1 MYHFFKNNKTN
12 KYFVY
17 FLVLSFFNSGYF
29 AYSNQ
34 LLKNYI
40 KVKCNPQAINHYVGN
55 AQPIINPTNTFYNE
69 VASKTDN
76 KKEATAKVKFVNSDN
91 TNMVYASDI
100 KEGNIGISKKGDFDF
115 IYDNIFKVNI
125 NDKELAGKEIYL
137 SYDIKG
143 IDKSTLP
150 SRSINFNK
158 VVGGYVVK
166 FSNEWQNVEEK
177 MSAAWLKNGV
187 NTIFFTLPNEAVYNY
202 KIKNLKIFT
211 KAKSENHIIE
221 LKNLIAFKN
230 DNKNIYLNGFINLP
244 SQLVNSGYTLTAND
258 KPVTIIE
265 NQFEE
270 KFANVA
276 NKEVV
281 LKLFQNNTIVDIIEV
296 KAAQF
301 IKPDRNYNVEPL
313 DAKTSVA
320 SNVVAAKNYAEYESK
335 KHAIAEV
342 RLIDIPQFESSFIN
356 VTKNKTAYRVTNLKV
371 KDSTA
376 FKLFM
381 EYDASL
387 IPNGY
392 TVKDIQT
399 FHFDADYKKWIPVEK
414 DSLMVSD
421 NVIVALS
428 DKDGDYVNGIIQVP
442 ESPQTSSFTP
452 TMMSDIKAA
461 DPSAE
466 MTIISPPEVSQ
477 KGDANISYLIKIPAG
492 RNGVQP
498 NVSINYSSD
507 GGNGWLGE
515 GWGISTPAITIDT
528 KWGVPTFD
536 PTNESEIYNL
546 NGEQLMYPKSSNG
559 EDWMPNRHQ
568 ETNGIYQTVHQ
579 ARGTTEK
586 QFTPRKQG
594 SFAKIERL
602 GSTTSDY
609 TWKVTSTDGTVS
621 WYGGKNSV
629 LENAVIKDSQGNI
642 VHWALYMVE
651 DVHGNNIK
659 YSYDNYSL
667 SGQIENYENLNDGK
681 IFNIKEIFYT
691 GYNENNGIY
700 SVEFVTDNTAIRNN
714 PIINAKNGLKQID
727 VYLLKQINIKN
738 NNELIRNYKF
748 NYSTGRFE
756 KTLLESIAEYDKN
769 NIEFYK
775 HKFEYHDDLALDNRK
790 IEAIFDEPVNIDLPS
805 LESPTPSFSLGYG
818 LLGASRINTSQ
829 TIEAGWEASPALGLE
844 ISFRG
849 MTQKKKKTFMFN
861 LPFGASYPRSRGIIS
876 MADIDGNGLDD
887 IIYKHANGISY
898 RPSILDINTNQI
910 SYGNVVG
917 INGIDAFQRSE
928 GKTQNKIFESWG
940 FEFSW
945 GNNEFHVGKRRFVS
959 KNYTDIYFTDGNGDG
974 LIDIVKN
981 EQVVFNEGINQT
993 GTNTFSSSSE
1003 NTPNMLITA
1012 ASEKIPP
1019 VPVRDEITDNEGYE
1033 PVRVWVAPK
1042 AGVIRI
1048 TDAISIPLGSLSK
1061 AKYAI
1066 ETSKPTINND
1076 VPFRLFFKEL
1086 TPNEPSA
1093 NVNITNY
1100 LGNNPPLG
1108 SNNNTLLT
1116 VERGQRFYFR
1126 LNYKNKDDLA
1136 LVTSNPTVE
1145 YINSAEPTLF
1155 LKDENQI
1162 SHLVNNYSSGFL
1174 LNDSQNYSIVSDGM
1188 VSIDWTPLVINSVS
1202 DEVIYRIIK
1211 VTETEGNNSEQEEI
1225 VFQKTIPYS
1234 TSNSNTISLTPQS
1247 NELGSDI
1254 SIPFPIV
1261 ICRPKVE
1268 NSKGCSV
1275 GFKFE
1280 VYSDSNQ
1287 KWTDIQWKPKITFT
1301 PNIITSTDSTTV
1313 RYAIA
1318 NHWVYKSTFVKKMK
1332 ATSGW
1337 TTPNNSVVYG
1347 IKPKTSVNLPNTVF
1361 GEFYMI
1367 VKRDGL
1373 FIGKTK
1379 ITIIAGV
1386 ITLENAPIQFPNA
1399 ININNTT
1406 SEFNYTVGFYT
1417 DNREDSDA
1425 INSYLQATNYLP
1437 ALVGYNFSL
1446 PETNSNYLP
1455 IQVDNCYNS
1464 LHRFGTMYKEWGQF
1478 FYNDSFDKSTL
1489 VPSDDF
1495 GKLLNKN
1502 IFDSDFGLTQDN
1514 FSNLSSCDQFQC
1526 EGCNIED
1533 YENCAANE
1541 MLNNSNMENANLD
1554 LDEIPDN
1561 PFLNNIQP
1569 AFLPSLPT
1577 RNFTNNVI
1585 IEKWNGLFDTQYITN
1600 LNFKAGN
1607 FSGSSLDI
1615 LFPNEESPTE
1625 TIIQANLETG
1635 MPAVTKLVESVSVS
1649 KNVGWTNPNY
1659 FSSATLSTSE
1669 SRYSQEVYGFMDV
1682 NGDNYP
1688 DIISSTHIKLSNKRG
1703 GFLNPIVQGFG
1714 YITASKNYG
1723 MRFTSESKGTVLG
1736 REKIGIGGKKT
1747 NRGPADIY
1755 MSVSAPININFD
1767 NNNIENFGWEDLNG
1781 DGLPDRVGEENGQM
1795 KYNLT
1800 TGKFNGITFSKFSYL
1815 KPTETKPNLLP
1826 INFSTSL
1833 NLSNLYPQ
1841 IPFALSVSAGYS
1853 NQGNT
1858 TKTAFVDIN
1867 GDGLTDLLNVND
1879 NEGTFNVNKGNG
1891 FSSNTTNLS
1900 YISQNVWPNLNQN
1913 AITLNSDNNTSSAS
1927 ISVDAGKFFSLWSF
1941 IKWPKFLR
1949 IFTVKAG
1956 VSVSG
1961 SANLSLSHANKS
1973 FKDFNGDGFVDYIER
1988 DGNNLKVYYSR
1999 IKRTNK
2005 LKMVTNPLG
2014 GTFTVDYKVQ
2024 PVTFDN
2030 PHPKW
2035 AMSSIEVSDNYDNVN
2050 DGEDT
2055 YKKHF
2060 EYKDGKY
2067 DRREREFY
2075 GYKEVRV
2082 LDYTT
2087 NDAGN
2092 EEVYRTNVTKYNNS
2106 SYFLN
2111 GLATENYTLKGND
2124 ENQKYNR
2131 TVNTYKVY
2139 ALTNINNEIQLNNEK
2154 PLTYDVGGKE
2164 GRRSAAV
2171 LLTKTRSEVYELNPT
2186 PGLVTEIE
2194 FTYDSKGRIKEYV
2207 NKGDLSNTTDD
2218 YKSVIKYHEIP
2229 SLNIISIPKSIEVT
2243 VLDTNTVKRMRN
2255 TEINSA
2261 NGKIIKVGAINGNEA
2276 AVTEMEYDQ
2285 YGNLLMIKYP
2295 ENTAHQS
2302 MSYTY
2307 TYDTTYHKYV
2317 EKVTDNVF
2325 GHESTTLY
2333 NYNFDKPKE
2342 VTDIAGNTSKYFY
2355 DDFGRT
2361 IRIVAPK
2368 EDNNSDLD
2376 YTIKFQYYP
2385 YINSLPSDAGAT
2397 TTNFM
2402 PVAVTQHF
2410 DVQHPDNPIETFTF
2424 VDGIGRPAQVKKD
2437 IELNSGDTTSP
2448 SYIEALTISGKTKVD
2463 KYARTIE
2470 VFQPWWEEKNPS
2482 SKFII
2487 NEQPIAISSKVIYDE
2502 LDRAITTID
2511 EEGNTAT
2518 VQFAIAADVNGINCL
2533 KTTSDVDQNGAQHV
2547 ISETYHDASGKLL
2560 STKNVGGI
2568 TGSIWTKFNYNAIG
2582 ELLTYTD
2589 AQNLT
2594 TEYTYDML
2602 GRKVEVKH
2610 PDKGSTRYKYDNVNL
2625 IAVQTQNLINEDKFI
2640 NYEYNFNRLMNVVF
2654 PEMPNGENISNVH
2667 YKYGN
2672 TGNETGRV
2680 IAINDATGVQ
2690 IFKYGVMGETI
2701 EIDRTIVAPNL
2712 PTRNFKTTFDYDSFN
2727 RIQKLIYP
2735 DGESLSYLYNRGGNV
2750 NQMITQLNGQEYEYV
2765 KQIDY
2770 DYFEQKTY
2778 MKYGNNTETVYNY
2791 SPELR
2796 RLQNLNVKASDGQSM
2811 FNNAYS
2817 YDKVGNITK
2826 IENNADFNTTNYMG
2840 GVYEN
2845 IYDYDNLNRLI
2856 RAKGGFTG
2864 FISRGTGHNLQAYN
2878 LKMDYNDTH
2887 GIIQKNQSHTTHGY
2901 LPVYENT
2908 YSNKYEYMEN
2918 THKTIAITNEENGM
2932 VDEFKYDSNGNM
2944 KMNSNSNNFREM
2956 FWDESNR
2963 LRVVYDQNSY
2973 QMQHYIYD
2981 AAGERTLKA
2990 SSKIENVYENGQ
3002 VESNSTTM
3010 GLYTTYVSPYM
3021 VVDANQKYS
3030 KHYFNG
3036 TQRVASKIG
3045 EQDIAIF
3052 ENGNQY
3058 LKQANSKAAEN
3069 TISTDFDT
3077 LKNKQITDFSYY
3089 LSKSTNNATAK
3100 NLKVNYTEY
3109 KKVDSNTETTSAKA
3123 ADNNSAFAA
3132 PQYAEIYYY
3141 HSDHLGTGTFL
3152 SDFDGNP
3159 YQFFLNLPFG
3169 ETMAEQ
3175 HSYSGEYT
3183 NRYKFNGKELDEE
3196 TGFYYYG
3203 ARYYNPKFS
3212 IWLSVDPLAEVQPNK
3227 TPYNYCSNNPINR
3240 TDPTGMID
3248 GWIEEKEGNKS
3259 TFTYR
3264 DGIDTV
3270 QQAKDAGFKN
3280 AVGVT
3285 QAHKVW
3291 NDSKGYSYS
3300 LTKEGNVTDC
3310 MGDFVKNSFTTP
3322 GNTTINVGSSS
3333 NQSLAGITIG
3343 ALARTQSTQLVFSM
3357 SILANIAGCLPL
3369 LCQRDTPEP
3378 DTTLYLYRNMRSVG
3392 GIPQLGESLNT
3403 LGLRPKDVNFLSN
3416 STMINP
3422 TFGNGLSVTVGYGN
3436 SIPTVPF
3443 GGANTTMFRIP
3454 ASNLLPFG
3462 LMPSP
3467 MPSVDNL
3474 SYGRI
3479 TPLNSMSVGGFKT
3492 RIQATAPLWKPVK

>member
-40 KVKCNPQAINHYVGN
+40 KVKWNPQAINHYVGN

-69 VASKTDN
+69 VASKTNN
-76 KKEATAKVKFVNSDN
+76 KKVATAKVKFVNSDN

-177 MSAAWLKNGV
+177 MSATWLKNGV

-202 KIKNLKIFT
+202 KIKNLKILT

-244 SQLVNSGYTLTAND
+244 SQLENSGYTLTAND

-301 IKPDRNYNVEPL
+301 IKADRNYNVEPL

-477 KGDANISYLIKIPAG
+477 KGEANISYPIKIPAG

-498 NVSINYSSD
+498 NVNINYSSD
-507 GGNGWLGE
+507 GGNGWMGLG
-515 GWGISTPAITIDT
+515 WNMSTPAISIDT
-528 KWGVPTFD
+528 RWGVPTFD
-536 PTNESEIYNL
+536 PTKESEIYNL
-546 NGEQLMYPKSSNG
+546 NGEQLMYQKTSNG

-568 ETNGIYQTVHQ
+568 EIGGIYNTD
-579 ARGTTEK
+579 AISRLENRI
-586 QFTPRKQG
+586 FTPRKQG
-594 SFAKIERL
+594 SFDKIERL
-602 GSTTSDY
+602 GSTTSNY

-629 LENAVIKDSQGNI
+629 LENAVIKDSQDNI

-667 SGQIENYENLNDGK
+667 SGQTGNYENLNDGK

-727 VYLLKQINIKN
+727 VFLLKQINIKN

-748 NYSTGRFE
+748 NYSTGRFN
-756 KTLLESIAEYDKN
+756 KTVLESVAEFDKN
-769 NIEFYK
+769 GNEFYK
-775 HKFEYHDDLALDNRK
+775 HKFEYHDDLTPDARK
-790 IEAIFDEPVNIDLPS
+790 SDAIFEEPISINLPN

-818 LLGASRINTSQ
+818 LLGASRLNTTQ
-829 TIEAGWEASPALGLE
+829 TIEAGWEIRPAIGFE
-844 ISFRG
+844 IKWNKVSNEPFKNILFG
-849 MTQKKKKTFMFN
+849 

-876 MADIDGNGLDD
+876 MADMDGNGLDD
-887 IIYKHANGISY
+887 IVYKHANGISY
-898 RPSILDINTNQI
+898 RPCYFDVNTNNV
-910 SYGNVVG
+910 SYGDV
-917 INGIDAFQRSE
+917 ISISGIDAFYRGE
-928 GKTQNKIFESWG
+928 GKTQNKFFQSWDLKAG
-940 FEFSW
+940 LPW
-945 GNNEFHVGKRRFVS
+945 GKNNFHVGSRRFIS

-981 EQVVFNEGINQT
+981 NNVVFNQGLNT
-993 GTNTFSSSSE
+993 SGTNNFSSSST

-1012 ASEKIPP
+1012 VSDVIPA
-1019 VPVRDEITDNEGYE
+1019 VPVRDEITDESGFE
-1033 PVRVWVAPK
+1033 AVRVWVAPK
-1042 AGVIRI
+1042 SGTIKI
-1048 TDAISIPLGSLSK
+1048 TDMLSVLSTNGSI

-1066 ETSKPTINND
+1066 ETSKSTINNGI
-1076 VPFRLFFKEL
+1076 PFRLYFKQL
-1086 TPNEPSA
+1086 TSTLPNNTD
-1093 NVNITNY
+1093 NVVITTYN
-1100 LGNNPPLG
+1100 GNNPLLG
-1108 SNNNTLLT
+1108 SNNNSLLT
-1116 VERGQRFYFR
+1116 VDKGQRIYFR
-1126 LNYKNKDDLA
+1126 LVYKKEEDSS
-1136 LVTSNPTVE
+1136 LVNSNPTIQ
-1145 YINSAEPTLF
+1145 YINAPSQEIF
-1155 LKDENQI
+1155 LKDENKVN
-1162 SHLVNNYSSGFL
+1162 HLVNDFQSGFL
-1174 LNDSQNYSIVSDGM
+1174 LNDNQLYTVPSTGNVKIEWNPIS
-1188 VSIDWTPLVINSVS
+1188 LNSVS
-1202 DEVIYRIIK
+1202 DEVTYKITKITSQSEPIPNPGDN
-1211 VTETEGNNSEQEEI
+1211 TPANNSNNNSIPDIEEVIYLKTLAHSVDFSNNLI
-1225 VFQKTIPYS
+1225 VS
-1234 TSNSNTISLTPQS
+1234 SAD
-1247 NELGSDI
+1247 NEVGTDV
-1254 SIPFPIV
+1254 SIPFL
-1261 ICRPKVE
+1261 VE
-1268 NSKGCSV
+1268 ISNDQNGKARNSVS
-1275 GFKFE
+1275 FKFE

-1287 KWTDIQWKPKITFT
+1287 NWTDVQWKPKLTFT
-1301 PNIITSTDSTTV
+1301 PSVVTDTDFQTV
-1313 RYAIA
+1313 RYPIA
-1318 NHWVYKSTFVKKMK
+1318 NHSVYKSTFVKKMEPVV
-1332 ATSGW
+1332 GW
-1337 TTPNNSVVYG
+1337 MSSNSVQQYG
-1347 IKPKTSVNLPNTVF
+1347 IKPKTSINIGANQNGVF
-1361 GEFYMI
+1361 NMV
-1367 VKRDGL
+1367 VKRNGL
-1373 FIGKTK
+1373 LVGKTQLSVVNG
-1379 ITIIAGV
+1379 IV
-1386 ITLENAPIQFPNA
+1386 YSDNSPILFQPA
-1399 ININNTT
+1399 LNINDIN
-1406 SEFNYTVGFYT
+1406 SQFEYTVGFYT
-1417 DNREDSDA
+1417 EDKEDNDV
-1425 INSYLQATNYLP
+1425 INAYLIATNNFP
-1437 ALVGYNFSL
+1437 ALVCWNFSA
-1446 PETNSNYLP
+1446 PENSNMHLP
-1455 IQVDNCYNS
+1455 ITVDNCYNS
-1464 LHRFGTMYKEWGQF
+1464 LQRFGTMYKEWGQF
-1478 FYNDSFDKSTL
+1478 FYNDDLDNSLTI
-1489 VPSDDF
+1489 PSDVY
-1495 GKLLNKN
+1495 GKLLNKAIIDKVYNVDENTFGTFPQCAQPLNEGDIDAYIQCTSNAAINGLNLGN
-1502 IFDSDFGLTQDN
+1502 IN
-1514 FSNLSSCDQFQC
+1514 PN
-1526 EGCNIED
+1526 
-1533 YENCAANE
+1533 
-1541 MLNNSNMENANLD
+1541 
-1554 LDEIPDN
+1554 EIPDN
-1561 PFLNNIQP
+1561 PTNPLYQQINP
-1569 AFLPSLPT
+1569 AFLVAIPI
-1577 RNFTNNVI
+1577 RNYTNNI
-1585 IEKWNGLFDTQYITN
+1585 ESEKWKGLFDTQFTSKTQ
-1600 LNFKAGN
+1600 FK
-1607 FSGSSLDI
+1607 SGSFTDSFYDLI
-1615 LFPNEESPTE
+1615 FPDEESPE
-1625 TIIQANLETG
+1625 DILIQADLQTG
-1635 MPAVTKLVESVSVS
+1635 MPAITKLIESSSVS
-1649 KNVGWTNPNY
+1649 KNVGWSNPDY
-1659 FSSATLSTSE
+1659 FNNATISRSH
-1669 SRYSQEVYGFMDV
+1669 SRYSEEVYNFMDI
-1682 NGDNYP
+1682 NGDSYP
-1688 DIISSTHIKLSNKRG
+1688 DIISTNNVKFTNKRG
-1703 GFLNPIVQGFG
+1703 GFYNPTAHGYDVVNSSKHVGVKLSSNSRGF
-1714 YITASKNYG
+1714 
-1723 MRFTSESKGTVLG
+1723 ELG
-1736 REKIGIGGKKT
+1736 RTGLGNRTTKVTDSDGCESSKT
-1747 NRGPADIY
+1747 TDRG
-1755 MSVSAPININFD
+1755 SASANVNFPIDINFY
-1767 NNNIENFGWEDLNG
+1767 NNNRENLFWVDLNG
-1781 DGLPDRVGEENGQM
+1781 DGLLDRVKEDDQQQVKYHLSNG
-1795 KYNLT
+1795 KLNNLNFT
-1800 TGKFNGITFSKFSYL
+1800 
-1815 KPTETKPNLLP
+1815 
-1826 INFSTSL
+1826 NFSFIKTNESKPGLVSMGVNVGL
-1833 NLSNLYPQ
+1833 NLVFNALNNNNLPLEVNFN
-1841 IPFALSVSAGYS
+1841 IGYN
-1853 NQGNT
+1853 NQTNT
-1858 TKTAFVDIN
+1858 TKSSFQDID
-1867 GDGLTDLLNVND
+1867 GDGLTDLLNVSN
-1879 NEGTFNVNKGNG
+1879 NEGTFNINNGNG
-1891 FSSNTTNLS
+1891 FSSNHIDLK
-1900 YISQNVWPNLNQN
+1900 YINENR
-1913 AITLNSDNNTSSAS
+1913 ITLDQDNKTSS
-1927 ISVDAGKFFSLWSF
+1927 L
-1941 IKWPKFLR
+1941 
-1949 IFTVKAG
+1949 
-1956 VSVSG
+1956 SVSG
-1961 SANLSLSHANKS
+1961 SASKFFAIISYLNWPKWLKIFHIKVGGTVSGSASLSLSHANKS

-2131 TVNTYKVY
+2131 TENTYKVY
-2139 ALTNINNEIQLNNEK
+2139 ALTNTNNEIQLNNEK

-2194 FTYDSKGRIKEYV
+2194 FTYDSKGRIKEYI

-2229 SLNIISIPKSIEVT
+2229 TLNIISIPKSIEVT
-2243 VLDTNTVKRMRN
+2243 VLDTNTVKRIRN
-2255 TEINSA
+2255 TEINPA

-2361 IRIVAPK
+2361 TRIVAPK

-2376 YTIKFQYYP
+2376 FTIKFEYYP

-2424 VDGIGRPAQVKKD
+2424 VDGLGRPAQVKKD

-2470 VFQPWWEEKNPS
+2470 AFQPWWEEKNPS

-2518 VQFAIAADVNGINCL
+2518 VQFAIAEDVNGINCL

-2610 PDKGSTRYKYDNVNL
+2610 PDKGSTRYKYDNINL

-2811 FNNAYS
+2811 FNNAYW

-2963 LRVVYDQNSY
+2963 LRVVYDQNGY

-3058 LKQANSKAAEN
+3058 LKQESSK
-3069 TISTDFDT
+3069 TTDTPSIDFDA
-3077 LKNKQITDFSYY
+3077 LKTKQITDFSYY
-3089 LSKSTNNATAK
+3089 LSKSTNNASAK

-3109 KKVDSNTETTSAKA
+3109 KKAEANAGTTSAKV
-3123 ADNNSAFAA
+3123 ADNNSTYAA
-3132 PQYAEIYYY
+3132 QQNAEIYYY

-3212 IWLSVDPLAEVQPNK
+3212 IWLSVDPLAESFPNWN
-3227 TPYNYCSNNPINR
+3227 PYNYCMQNPINLI
-3240 TDPTGMID
+3240 DPTGMSPEDIKILDKNGNHLFTLDD
-3248 GWIEEKEGNKS
+3248 GKKKVSTMTVNQLYDKGIQWFEPQANNYMPLKSIEEKFKNESYEGAVHTSFDEIVDWSIKENRNASSFAPDMSGDWKSSDTGGKGYILAESDGKPYWTDALGQIPFTIDTYEYNLRNKS
-3259 TFTYR
+3259 STP
-3264 DGIDTV
+3264 DLDTV
-3270 QQAKDAGFKN
+3270 KTGAIFANGLPYIGSDYSKNYDNMMIIKTTEWAKKHMGSFNPNKN
-3280 AVGVT
+3280 T
-3285 QAHKVW
+3285 FEW
-3291 NDSKGYSYS
+3291 YTRSLNLYSS
-3300 LTKEGNVTDC
+3300 DLSNGAT
-3310 MGDFVKNSFTTP
+3310 
-3322 GNTTINVGSSS
+3322 S
-3333 NQSLAGITIG
+3333 NQ
-3343 ALARTQSTQLVFSM
+3343 ALKYSK
-3357 SILANIAGCLPL
+3357 IIHN
-3369 LCQRDTPEP
+3369 
-3378 DTTLYLYRNMRSVG
+3378 
-3392 GIPQLGESLNT
+3392 
-3403 LGLRPKDVNFLSN
+3403 
-3416 STMINP
+3416 
-3422 TFGNGLSVTVGYGN
+3422 
-3436 SIPTVPF
+3436 
-3443 GGANTTMFRIP
+3443 
-3454 ASNLLPFG
+3454 
-3462 LMPSP
+3462 
-3467 MPSVDNL
+3467 
-3474 SYGRI
+3474 
-3479 TPLNSMSVGGFKT
+3479 
-3492 RIQATAPLWKPVK
+3492 

>member
-40 KVKCNPQAINHYVGN
+40 KVKWNPQAINHYVGN
-55 AQPIINPTNTFYNE
+55 ALPVINPTDTFYNE

-76 KKEATAKVKFVNSDN
+76 KKEATAKVKFVNTDN
-91 TNMVYASDI
+91 TNMVFASDI

-244 SQLVNSGYTLTAND
+244 SQLENSGYTLTAND
-258 KPVTIIE
+258 KPVNIIE

-281 LKLFQNNTIVDIIEV
+281 LKLFHNNIIVDIIEV

-301 IKPDRNYNVEPL
+301 IKADRNYNVEPL

-392 TVKDIQT
+392 TEKDIQT

-421 NVIVALS
+421 NVVVALS
-428 DKDGDYVNGIIQVP
+428 DKEGDYVNGIIQVP

-461 DPSAE
+461 DPAAE

-477 KGDANISYLIKIPAG
+477 KGEANISYPIKIPAG

-536 PTNESEIYNL
+536 SINESEIYNL
-546 NGEQLMYPKSSNG
+546 NGEQLMYPKSTNG

-568 ETNGIYQTVHQ
+568 EINGVYQTVHQ

-586 QFTPRKQG
+586 EFTPRKQG

-629 LENAVIKDSQGNI
+629 LENAVIKDADNNI

-667 SGQIENYENLNDGK
+667 SGQTGNYENLNEGK

-700 SVEFVTDNTAIRNN
+700 SVEFLTDNTAIRSN

-738 NNELIRNYKF
+738 NHELIRNYKF
-748 NYSTGRFE
+748 NYSTGRFN
-756 KTLLESIAEYDKN
+756 KTLLESVAEFDKN
-769 NIEFYK
+769 GNEFYK
-775 HKFEYHDDLALDNRK
+775 HKFEYYDDLIQQSEQDITLFEK
-790 IEAIFDEPVNIDLPS
+790 SKSITLPS
-805 LESPTPSFSLGYG
+805 LSDPAPSFSLGVG
-818 LLGASRINTSQ
+818 LLGASRLNTTQ
-829 TIEAGWEASPALGLE
+829 TIEAGWEVSPAIGFE
-844 ISFRG
+844 VKIRNIS
-849 MTQKKKKTFMFN
+849 QDPNKTFMFN

-876 MADIDGNGLDD
+876 MADIDGNGLED
-887 IIYKHANGISY
+887 IIYKHANGLSY
-898 RPSILDINTNQI
+898 RPCYFDMNSNEIL
-910 SYGNVVG
+910 YGSTKA
-917 INGIDAFQRSE
+917 INGIDSFYRSK
-928 GKTQNKIFESWG
+928 GTTQNKIFQSWAINYTIFG
-940 FEFSW
+940 HPLKPKINLGS
-945 GNNEFHVGKRRFVS
+945 RRFIS
-959 KNYTDIYFTDGNGDG
+959 KNFTDIYFTDGNGDG

-981 EQVVFNEGINQT
+981 DQVVFNEGLFN
-993 GTNTFSSSSE
+993 NDSNVFSTSSE

-1012 ASEKIPP
+1012 SKNILPE
-1019 VPVRDEITDNEGYE
+1019 VPDLDPIDDESAYE
-1033 PVRVWVAPK
+1033 VVRVWVAPK
-1042 AGVIRI
+1042 DGTIKI
-1048 TDAISIPLGSLSK
+1048 TDMLEMIGQDNNSK

-1066 ETSKPTINND
+1066 ETSKNTINNGI
-1076 VPFRLFFKEL
+1076 PFRLYYKEL
-1086 TPNEPSA
+1086 DIYNPNHTVS
-1093 NVNITNY
+1093 ITNY
-1100 LGNNPPLG
+1100 NGNNPLLG
-1108 SNNNTLLT
+1108 SNNSEILN
-1116 VERGQRFYFR
+1116 VVKNQRIYFR
-1126 LNYKNKDDLA
+1126 LNYLNKEDGT
-1136 LVTSNPTVE
+1136 LVNSNPMIQ
-1145 YINSAEPTLF
+1145 YLNISSSF
-1155 LKDENQI
+1155 LLDEN
-1162 SHLVNNYSSGFL
+1162 LVNHQDNSYSNAYL
-1174 LNDSQNYSIVSDGM
+1174 LNDNQPYYIPASGM
-1188 VSIDWTPLVINSVS
+1188 VKFEWDPIIINSVS
-1202 DEVIYRIIK
+1202 DDVTYKITQVNEDNNNETETVIYK
-1211 VTETEGNNSEQEEI
+1211 
-1225 VFQKTIPYS
+1225 KTLYAS
-1234 TSNSNTISLTPQS
+1234 TNSNNVEEVNAQY
-1247 NELGSDI
+1247 NEVGNSV
-1254 SIPFPIV
+1254 SIPFLVSVCPASREKPA
-1261 ICRPKVE
+1261 CKV
-1268 NSKGCSV
+1268 N
-1275 GFKFE
+1275 FKFE

-1287 KWTDIQWKPKITFT
+1287 KWNEIQWKPKMSFT
-1301 PNIITSTDSTTV
+1301 PDVITDSIFAFETYPV
-1313 RYAIA
+1313 AY
-1318 NHWVYKSTFVKKMK
+1318 HSVYKSTFTKKMMPEF
-1332 ATSGW
+1332 GW
-1337 TTPNNSVVYG
+1337 KIPKKNILMVYG
-1347 IKPKTSVNLPNTVF
+1347 IKPKTAINIGESVNGV
-1361 GEFYMI
+1361 FYMI
-1367 VKRDGL
+1367 VKRNGL
-1373 FIGKTK
+1373 LVGKTQ
-1379 ITIIAGV
+1379 ISVVNGDV
-1386 ITLENAPIQFPNA
+1386 YSD
-1399 ININNTT
+1399 NINNPIIFQPAIDINNLVDQF
-1406 SEFNYTVGFYT
+1406 EYTVGFYT
-1417 DNREDSDA
+1417 EEKENSNVIEA
-1425 INSYLQATNYLP
+1425 YINATNNQP
-1437 ALVGYNFSL
+1437 AYVFWDNNVPENSQNNLSL
-1446 PETNSNYLP
+1446 T
-1455 IQVDNCYNS
+1455 IDNCYNS
-1464 LHRFGTMYKEWGQF
+1464 LGRFGSMYKEWGQF
-1478 FYNDSFDKSTL
+1478 FYNDHFDNSTTI
-1489 VPSDDF
+1489 PSDIK
-1495 GKLLNKN
+1495 GKLLNVYHIDRTDN
-1502 IFDSDFGLTQDN
+1502 IDPSTLPN
-1514 FSNLSSCDQFQC
+1514 FS
-1526 EGCNIED
+1526 ECNTVATENTLED
-1533 YENCAANE
+1533 YENCVSSSISTSENLENVNPENISEVTTNPMFNLINIVFLSANAIRNYQNQIE
-1541 MLNNSNMENANLD
+1541 VEKWKGLFETQFS
-1554 LDEIPDN
+1554 
-1561 PFLNNIQP
+1561 
-1569 AFLPSLPT
+1569 SPT
-1577 RNFTNNVI
+1577 KFKSGNFTGS
-1585 IEKWNGLFDTQYITN
+1585 EWDTV
-1600 LNFKAGN
+1600 
-1607 FSGSSLDI
+1607 
-1615 LFPNEESPTE
+1615 FPDEDMSQDTV
-1625 TIIQANLETG
+1625 IQANLETG
-1635 MPAVTKLVESVSVS
+1635 MPAITKIHRSVSVS
-1649 KNVGWTNPNY
+1649 KHKS
-1659 FSSATLSTSE
+1659 FSILIESLNSNFTKSE
-1669 SRYSQEVYGFMDV
+1669 SRYSLEIQNFMDI
-1682 NGDNYP
+1682 NGDLYP
-1688 DIISSTHIKLSNKRG
+1688 EIITSDNVLFTNKRG
-1703 GFLNPIVQGFG
+1703 GFTNMLSHNYG
-1714 YITASKNYG
+1714 YINS
-1723 MRFTSESKGTVLG
+1723 SENFAKRAATNGKGIALG
-1736 REKIGIGGKKT
+1736 REKIGAEGKKT
-1747 NRGPADIY
+1747 DRGNVFSEIN
-1755 MSVSAPININFD
+1755 VSPQLSINYF
-1767 NNNIENFGWEDLNG
+1767 NNNKDNLFWLDVNGDGLLDQIKEENNEVKFNLNKGNLITSDFKNFSLLRGRETRPELVSLSLNAGLNLNNLFQDLPLQVNISGGYSNQGNVTKTAFQDLNG
-1781 DGLPDRVGEENGQM
+1781 DGLV
-1795 KYNLT
+1795 
-1800 TGKFNGITFSKFSYL
+1800 
-1815 KPTETKPNLLP
+1815 
-1826 INFSTSL
+1826 
-1833 NLSNLYPQ
+1833 
-1841 IPFALSVSAGYS
+1841 
-1853 NQGNT
+1853 
-1858 TKTAFVDIN
+1858 
-1867 GDGLTDLLNVND
+1867 DLLLVN
-1879 NEGTFNVNKGNG
+1879 NGEGRYYVNTGNG
-1891 FSSNTTNLS
+1891 FSNQSS
-1900 YISQNVWPNLNQN
+1900 KLNYRVESE
-1913 AITLNSDNNTSSAS
+1913 IEFVRDNNNSSVSLGAEISKFFRIYSWPPILRVLHIKAGGS
-1927 ISVDAGKFFSLWSF
+1927 ISGN
-1941 IKWPKFLR
+1941 
-1949 IFTVKAG
+1949 
-1956 VSVSG
+1956 
-1961 SANLSLSHANKS
+1961 ANLSLSHANKS

-1988 DGNNLKVYYSR
+1988 DGNNLNVYYSR

-2139 ALTNINNEIQLNNEK
+2139 ALTNTNNEIQLNNEK

-2255 TEINSA
+2255 TEINPA
-2261 NGKIIKVGAINGNEA
+2261 NGKIIKVGTINGNEA

-2361 IRIVAPK
+2361 TRIVAPK

-2376 YTIKFQYYP
+2376 YTIKFEYYP

-2397 TTNFM
+2397 ITNFM

-2424 VDGIGRPAQVKKD
+2424 VDGLGRPAQVKKD

-2470 VFQPWWEEKNPS
+2470 AFQPWWEEKNPS

-2487 NEQPIAISSKVIYDE
+2487 NEQAIDTSSKVIYDE

-2568 TGSIWTKFNYNAIG
+2568 SGSIWTKFKYNAIG

-2589 AQNLT
+2589 AENIT
-2594 TEYTYDML
+2594 TKYTYDML
-2602 GRKVEVKH
+2602 GRKVEVNH
-2610 PDKGSTRYKYDNVNL
+2610 PDKGTTRYKYDNVNL
-2625 IAVQTQNLINEDKFI
+2625 IEVQTQNLINENKFI
-2640 NYEYNFNRLMNVVF
+2640 KYKYYYNRLMSVVF
-2654 PEMPNGENISNVH
+2654 PEMPNGENLSNVD
-2667 YKYGN
+2667 YEYGDSEN
-2672 TGNETGRV
+2672 QTGRV
-2680 IAINDATGVQ
+2680 ITIHDATGFQ
-2690 IFKYGVMGETI
+2690 KLKYGVMGETI

-2778 MKYGNNTETVYNY
+2778 MKYGNNTETFYNY

-2811 FNNAYS
+2811 FNNNYK
-2817 YDKVGNITK
+2817 YDKVGNVKQIT
-2826 IENNADFNTTNYMG
+2826 NNAEFNTTNYMG

-2864 FISRGTGHNLQAYN
+2864 FISRGTGHNLQAYK
-2878 LKMDYNDTH
+2878 LDMAYNDTH
-2887 GIIQKNQSHTTHGY
+2887 GIIKKSQTHTSHGY

-2908 YSNKYEYMEN
+2908 YSNKYKYLEN
-2918 THKTIAITNEENGM
+2918 THKTLAISNVENGT
-2932 VDEFKYDSNGNM
+2932 VDEFKYDDNGNM
-2944 KMNSNSNNFREM
+2944 IVNSNSNNFREM

-3002 VESNSTTM
+3002 VESNNTTM

-3045 EQDIAIF
+3045 EQDIKVF

-3058 LKQANSKAAEN
+3058 LKQTNSKAAEN
-3069 TISTDFDT
+3069 TPSTDFDT

-3089 LSKSTNNATAK
+3089 VSKSTNTTTAK
-3100 NLKVNYTEY
+3100 NLKINYTEY
-3109 KKVDSNTETTSAKA
+3109 KKVDTNTETTSAKA

-3132 PQYAEIYYY
+3132 QQYAEIYYY

-3212 IWLSVDPLAEVQPNK
+3212 IWLSTDPLAEKYPNFN
-3227 TPYNYCSNNPINR
+3227 PYSYCYQNPINFI
-3240 TDPTGMID
+3240 DPTGMEGDDWYENKLTGEIKWFDDNRSECSDNKGNDWNHLSSDKNLSIDRNGKHID
-3248 GWIEEKEGNKS
+3248 GFVSKNGKSNLFFWDIVNNVKDLAQSLIDSKKVTFGSLHPSPSKPIYKDDKANAIDNIIDAANGKLVYTSEYGHAKGVQVDIKPELLTMLNKLADKYS
-3259 TFTYR
+3259 FSISEIAGARHGFGSRHYS
-3264 DGIDTV
+3264 GIAVDITSINGKN
-3270 QQAKDAGFKN
+3270 ADINNPFLKSFMKDARN
-3280 AVGVT
+3280 
-3285 QAHKVW
+3285 
-3291 NDSKGYSYS
+3291 
-3300 LTKEGNVTDC
+3300 L
-3310 MGDFVKNSFTTP
+3310 
-3322 GNTTINVGSSS
+3322 
-3333 NQSLAGITIG
+3333 G
-3343 ALARTQSTQLVFSM
+3343 ATEVLGPPTENHNGHVHLGM
-3357 SILANIAGCLPL
+3357 P
-3369 LCQRDTPEP
+3369 
-3378 DTTLYLYRNMRSVG
+3378 RN
-3392 GIPQLGESLNT
+3392 
-3403 LGLRPKDVNFLSN
+3403 
-3416 STMINP
+3416 
-3422 TFGNGLSVTVGYGN
+3422 
-3436 SIPTVPF
+3436 
-3443 GGANTTMFRIP
+3443 
-3454 ASNLLPFG
+3454 
-3462 LMPSP
+3462 
-3467 MPSVDNL
+3467 
-3474 SYGRI
+3474 
-3479 TPLNSMSVGGFKT
+3479 
-3492 RIQATAPLWKPVK
+3492 